1 MLCGPSGFYVVANVA
16 VSDLNNYSKRN
27 EIRQFKPTAAYPRMY
42 SIRLPPTHLL
52 LCSQFNI
59 SPESELFPRVKPF
72 VLVPVWSRGVGNAM
86 RNVTRV
92 RWDSSSTRAGRQSRH
107 KSRCTRRE
115 RQDGGRISY
124 LDRRT
129 SLTAYR
135 PTGREVKRECKIG
148 YCECARIERPLS
160 VGQAAERLT
169 EISTYRA
176 FVCRSICD
184 CPSFLVRLRTPESES
199 RVCLTD

>member
-59 SPESELFPRVKPF
+59 PPESELFPRGKPF

-124 LDRRT
+124 LDSEVQCSWRAAGCRQGPRTRPSRRPPLLPC
-129 SLTAYR
+129 SVD
-135 PTGREVKRECKIG
+135 GEK
-148 YCECARIERPLS
+148 ER
-160 VGQAAERLT
+160 
-169 EISTYRA
+169 
-176 FVCRSICD
+176 
-184 CPSFLVRLRTPESES
+184 ESERE
-199 RVCLTD
+199 RVGRRGLSKKSIVVLFSF